1 MSEAKNAS
9 QINTIFKKFK
19 RVTSIMVIMTQPK
32 APKATPV
39 RICSFGTDNR
49 FTSDDVKNRL
59 KTIRAE
65 LETIGIQVL
74 TYSADGDSRKM
85 KVMRQSLQLGFSKQ
99 DGEGM
104 KDPSK
109 CLAVLC

>member
-99 DGEGM
+99 EGM